1 MDRPSSSTPATSGE
15 VQPVPTHFLTELF
28 TLDHLMM
35 TSSSSKRSRLT
46 CIAVSPHFLF
56 LGTSTG
62 GVSAYSRYTSARKR
76 INSPSGPYH
85 FINTKDGPVS
95 TLCVNSQEG
104 LVAVGN
110 DSGRVH
116 IVSLTTSSPSPT
128 IQTLTRDTRK
138 LDKVTSLVWSDDSK
152 KLYSGHA
159 NGVVMAHHLG
169 AKSPFR
175 TACSVVATFS
185 EGEIVQLDISGS
197 QLLVSTQIATYVYDI
212 EEKTTF
218 QVGKKPRSGRMGACF
233 FPMSATS
240 SQVNHSAFIIA
251 ARPNGRV
258 WEANAAGVV
267 YRTHQLRENTAVPR
281 PPVISSRTDY
291 ACDMTPVSA
300 NAGNS
305 NEDVQ
310 LSVLQRLTTEGTSF
324 ILSASGS
331 RLIVFDV
338 DQSKIILVNDLEEE
352 IRCFCVCG
360 ADVFVVFRNLPIP
373 RKYTF
378 CDRNTV
384 VKKLL
389 AKSLS
394 VQSAKFILHWKG
406 CIWPDEVLSQAV
418 DSLSKNSG
426 KVEAERLRTQLQELL
441 ESHKSEYDNG
451 DPNKAVVAP
460 SQPICVRLPSG
471 IHRVVNKRSEDVDD
485 CPVMESPPP
494 QKRRIRSR
502 SCTEKRAS
510 SYPMV
515 QKRKSFPQA
524 VLDHQVKSVLH
535 SHSQIGS
542 SESLRTLLQLKSR
555 EMLDAVK
562 FVPTITIG
570 NAAKSLAALAIAT
583 PINFSC
589 LVPAEGRAI
598 SSDDSGVTKRRS
610 GPSIVKAVRPCKV
623 KPVASVRPLLSRQ
636 SQKPEVISSPVEEQ
650 QSNRENSNDIEST
663 PEPGNTACT
672 IVANDDEN
680 NVDLN
685 FVMERLAHLQTQ
697 TVTNDNGPIPSATE
711 DVTEASQSTPSS
723 SSDCC
728 DECRIHRSWLAAA
741 MLAKV
746 CRRIKICANQFSAG
760 AVPSLRSD
768 WRQLL
773 EFRFTS
779 HDGKN
784 SPCARCETAICS
796 CLSIFAQGS
805 ASLDFVSEKVRPNAK
820 RILERCASI
829 DDERMNRI
837 LFEGPASLDAQ
848 GSDDYD
854 SSMATVTNDCSPEES
869 ARTATPEGDP
879 QVENHQKTIPS
890 LEWLLTLDVRVIF
903 AIASLVLG
911 YQELISLVKES
922 TVILNSLLPEHWS
935 ALSLLCVREQA
946 MKKDRVNSK
955 VVADVLQK
963 LNLSSLISVDSY
975 KASPAKRD
983 TLYKQTPMYSWIIDC
998 NSSCLICTLSL
1009 KSDVNNKDLAVTSF
1023 ICGHAYHTVCLVG
1036 RFGGCLACRMRMKN
1050 TNMRR
1055 TAQPSKP

>member
-85 FINTKDGPVS
+85 FINTKDGP
-95 TLCVNSQEG
+95 LCVNSQEG

-338 DQSKIILVNDLEEE
+338 DQSKIILVNDLEE
-352 IRCFCVCG
+352 
-360 ADVFVVFRNLPIP
+360 DVFVVFRNLPIP

-663 PEPGNTACT
+663 PEPGNTAACT

-746 CRRIKICANQFSAG
+746 CRRIKICANQFSA
-760 AVPSLRSD
+760 
-768 WRQLL
+768 
-773 EFRFTS
+773 
-779 HDGKN
+779 
-784 SPCARCETAICS
+784 
-796 CLSIFAQGS
+796 GS

-983 TLYKQTPMYSWIIDC
+983 TLYKQTPMPCVSHGLPCGAFWWMFSMPNAHEKHEHASNRSALEAIDQ
-998 NSSCLICTLSL
+998 LG
-1009 KSDVNNKDLAVTSF
+1009 SDLFTASNNVVNRN
-1023 ICGHAYHTVCLVG
+1023 HTAG
-1036 RFGGCLACRMRMKN
+1036 PRA
-1050 TNMRR
+1050 TNHVVNL
-1055 TAQPSKP
+1055 